1 MTASGGWTRETRR
14 GTAAVLHQP
23 TPPALVRRTVREML
37 VDAPAIVLGSSQA
50 ETDIDPGLAAA
61 RGVSVVRRR
70 SGGGAVLLVP
80 GDHAWLDVWLP
91 ATDPLWIDDV
101 GRAADWLADVWVSA
115 LGSLGFADSRA
126 HRGSLVVGDWSSQ
139 VCFTGLGPG
148 EVTSAGRKLV
158 GVSQRR
164 TREWARFQCLVHR
177 RWDAAA
183 TFGLLTAPD
192 AVVAA
197 GTWTAGVAEIG
208 TAPVAPAFDAALA
221 RLT

>member
-1 MTASGGWTRETRR
+1 MTASAEWTWETRR
-14 GTAAVLHQP
+14 GAAAALHEP
-23 TPPALVRRTVREML
+23 TPPTAVGRTVHEML

-50 ETDIDPGLAAA
+50 ETDIDPGRAAA

-80 GDHAWLDVWLP
+80 GDHVWLDVWLP
-91 ATDPLWIDDV
+91 AADPLWNDDV
-101 GRAADWLADVWVSA
+101 GRAADWLAAVWVSA
-115 LGSLGFADSRA
+115 SGSRGFADSRA
-126 HRGSLVVGDWSSQ
+126 HRGPLVVGDWSSQ
-139 VCFTGLGPG
+139 VCFAGLGPG

-164 TREWARFQCLVHR
+164 TRDWARFQCLIHR

-197 GTWTAGVAEIG
+197 GTWTAGVAEVG
-208 TAPVAPAFDAALA
+208 AAPVVPAFAAALA